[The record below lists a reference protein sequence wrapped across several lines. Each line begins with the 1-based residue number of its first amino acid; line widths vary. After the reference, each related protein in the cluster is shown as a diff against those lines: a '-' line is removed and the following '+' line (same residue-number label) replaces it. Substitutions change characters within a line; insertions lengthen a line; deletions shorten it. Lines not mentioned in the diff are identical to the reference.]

1 MVTADSDADA
11 KELSPMLFTEVGMA
25 RNWRGRNS
33 KAPLP
38 I

>member
-11 KELSPMLFTEVGMA
+11 KELSPMLFTEVGMV
-25 RNWRGRNS
+25 RNWMGSNP